1 MCGPVRSGAALPGP
15 VRFVRVS
22 RFRAGLAAGRA
33 PVFAPVG
40 VGPCR
45 WAAFPR
51 EFAVCGSVV
60 AAVREE
66 GASVIF
72 GCVLQQV
79 AGGREPVVDVE
90 EAVPMRLPARDRGVH
105 VHGVD
110 ASACDGVLVEQGEG
124 EEAIRICSDPVSCAN
139 GSASGRAYAFVCVRG
154 FRLSPRGGGHR
165 RGRCRIHLLFMCA
178 AVHRCNGVAVHRR
191 DRCSRVGLCLWG
203 HVTVCGCLA
212 VVVTVWCLH
221 EVIVRFLRFLAGE
234 TAEAGPAGMASW
246 QRKRR
251 RGHP

>member
-22 RFRAGLAAGRA
+22 RFCAGLAAGRA

-154 FRLSPRGGGHR
+154 FRLSPRGGATDVAGAEFICCSCAR
-165 RGRCRIHLLFMCA
+165 RCIGATAWRYTG
-178 AVHRCNGVAVHRR
+178 VTVVAVWA
-191 DRCSRVGLCLWG
+191 C
-203 HVTVCGCLA
+203 VCGA
-212 VVVTVWCLH
+212 
-221 EVIVRFLRFLAGE
+221 
-234 TAEAGPAGMASW
+234 M
-246 QRKRR
+246 
-251 RGHP
+251 